1 MTRSRFILALV
12 LLFSLSSACFA
23 EVEVPDPREA
33 VGKTAERVL
42 AELARDRDRYQ
53 TDDAALYDMARRLVV
68 SQFDLERTAQWV
80 LARHWRGATAEQ
92 RQQFE
97 DEFSRLMLRTYALA
111 LRSYDNET
119 IEYLP
124 LVMKPGSKKV
134 MVKTKLVRDDGSK
147 VTVDYRLILREDGW
161 KVYDV
166 VIENVSMV
174 ITYRSEY
181 SGIIESQGLD
191 VLTQK
196 LSERNRAALEK

>member
-1 MTRSRFILALV
+1 
-12 LLFSLSSACFA
+12 
-23 EVEVPDPREA
+23 
-33 VGKTAERVL
+33 
-42 AELARDRDRYQ
+42 
-53 TDDAALYDMARRLVV
+53 
-68 SQFDLERTAQWV
+68 V